1 MKTSILRLLFWAGV
15 IGLSVVSVTP
25 GEFLPHLGFNI
36 WDKLQH
42 VLAYAGVSVLG
53 GLAYP
58 AKKNI
63 AAIFLGLVAL
73 GAALEVIQSFVPN
86 RVPGF
91 GDAIANAVGTGIGL
105 FVERLVRLSLP
116 KIRAY

>member
-1 MKTSILRLLFWAGV
+1 MKTSIFRLMFWAGV
-15 IGLSVVSVTP
+15 IGLSVVTVTP
-25 GEFLPHLGFNI
+25 GEYLPHTGINL

-63 AAIFLGLVAL
+63 AAMFFGLFAL
-73 GAALEVIQSFVPN
+73 GATLEVIQSFVPN
-86 RVPGF
+86 RVPGL

-105 FVERLVRLSLP
+105 FVERLARQYLTKTHSH
-116 KIRAY
+116 